1 VLVESCGLL
10 VAQNATNPLQW
21 LVVGPEQT
29 VDGVAETVVVSGT
42 FRGDGCESLRYRPH
56 DSVRSHRYTVATV
69 PMTVLTPAA
78 ELVAIAALAV
88 LCLCAQTQDMGTKT
102 IGLREEVYE
111 RLKSHKRE
119 DESFTE
125 LVNRLLDETA
135 TDWREGFGTLP
146 EQDARELEAIV
157 ADSRAQTSEGLS
169 GRQREALREFVDR
182 ETENETA

>member
-1 VLVESCGLL
+1 
-10 VAQNATNPLQW
+10 
-21 LVVGPEQT
+21 
-29 VDGVAETVVVSGT
+29 
-42 FRGDGCESLRYRPH
+42 
-56 DSVRSHRYTVATV
+56 
-69 PMTVLTPAA
+69 MPAA
-78 ELVAIAALAV
+78 ELVAIAARAV

-157 ADSRAQTSEGLS
+157 ADSRARTSEGLS
-169 GRQREALREFVDR
+169 GRQQKALGEFVDS
-182 ETENETA
+182 ETEDETA